1 MVPSAVVL
9 LDRLPLTHHGKVDR
23 NALPPPD
30 SDAVRT
36 SEQSAGA
43 LPQTPHEEIVAGVW
57 AEVIGIAVVRRED
70 NFFDLGGHSL
80 LATRVMARIR
90 DLFRIEIPLRTLF
103 EQPTVATF
111 AAGVQQALEQQSR
124 LTPETPLKARERGGD
139 LPLSYAQQRLWFLHQ
154 WEPSNPFYNSPAAL
168 RLSGRLDI
176 AALRR
181 TLAEVVRRHEV
192 LRTCFPSLDGA
203 PSQQI

>member
-1 MVPSAVVL
+1 TDRYNLYAVRPGASGRQYNGRGDMSRSLTAPPHTGYLESPPADSAAIDGAAPTPLAEQLRRYLRQHLPEYMVPSAVVL

-70 NFFDLGGHSL
+70 NFFDLGG
-80 LATRVMARIR
+80 
-90 DLFRIEIPLRTLF
+90 
-103 EQPTVATF
+103 
-111 AAGVQQALEQQSR
+111 
-124 LTPETPLKARERGGD
+124 
-139 LPLSYAQQRLWFLHQ
+139 
-154 WEPSNPFYNSPAAL
+154 
-168 RLSGRLDI
+168 
-176 AALRR
+176 
-181 TLAEVVRRHEV
+181 
-192 LRTCFPSLDGA
+192 
-203 PSQQI
+203 